1 MSHSLIPEEHIMF
14 DPRHTVER
22 HGTTW
27 AVIAPGRITV
37 GSGTTQDEAAA
48 EAARLDEVVA
58 ARKAAEGRS

>member
-1 MSHSLIPEEHIMF
+1 MF
-14 DPRHTVER
+14 EPRHTVER

-58 ARKAAEGRS
+58 ARKAAEARA